1 MIEFY
6 LTWLERLSTP
16 EREAD
21 FGSLASGLINM
32 VEKDALGI
40 VVAVNRNY
48 GTTEHDQAIEP
59 VFEAPFADF
68 CASVMPCMQAIA
80 VSESEPKVMPVV
92 IERWREHAADIV
104 DASI

>member
-1 MIEFY
+1 M
-6 LTWLERLSTP
+6 ERLNTP

-48 GTTEHDQAIEP
+48 GTTEQDQAIEP
-59 VFEAPFADF
+59 VFEAPFSDF
-68 CASVMPCMQAIA
+68 CAPVMPCMQAIA
-80 VSESEPKVMPVV
+80 ANESEPKVMPVV
-92 IERWREHAADIV
+92 LERWREHAGDIV
-104 DASI
+104 EARI